1 MLMWPINRGAGSSAT
16 SQHVLLSTTTM
27 APTSTTD
34 SPPSQLSTKHSHKL
48 RKPAVEKMRR
58 DRINICIEQLKVLL
72 EEEFHRQDP
81 NAKMEKAD
89 VLEMTVAFLRQ
100 QLQPHAAHAHGYSR
114 CWKESLHF
122 LSHTS
127 LKEAT
132 LPNLQHLQHLYRA
145 DRDAASTPAPS
156 SHRHIQAAGKTPSSP
171 HRDVWRP
178 W

>member
-1 MLMWPINRGAGSSAT
+1 LLGHITARAALHHHHGSN
-16 SQHVLLSTTTM
+16 QHHRLS
-27 APTSTTD
+27 S
-34 SPPSQLSTKHSHKL
+34 LL

>member
-1 MLMWPINRGAGSSAT
+1 MAT
-16 SQHVLLSTTTM
+16 SQLVLLSTTTM
-27 APTSTTD
+27 APTSATD

-48 RKPAVEKMRR
+48 RKPVVEKMRR

-100 QLQPHAAHAHGYSR
+100 QLQPHAAHGHGYSR
-114 CWKESLHF
+114 CWKETLHF

-127 LKEAT
+127 LKEAA

-145 DRDAASTPAPS
+145 DRDAAPTPAPS
-156 SHRHIQAAGKTPSSP
+156 SHRLIQAAGKTLSSP